1 MHTDEPPTYIHTN
14 AIYKTPKRN
23 KNFFKIMVEVDAGI
37 FYNKSAKSKGRK
49 AKRKGQSYVVVTLSL
64 LTRKRHQIQEEL
76 KRRVH
81 LLSVA
86 VSSQLIQH

>member
-1 MHTDEPPTYIHTN
+1 
-14 AIYKTPKRN
+14 
-23 KNFFKIMVEVDAGI
+23 MVEAGCREYSI
-37 FYNKSAKSKGRK
+37 IKVPNPKTEKVEERTELRCGYSVLGR
-49 AKRKGQSYVVVTLSL
+49 S
-64 LTRKRHQIQEEL
+64 KRHQSRSEL